1 MATSNSNYASS
12 SVTVRLAPDG
22 KNWKDWIK
30 QISNYAAGDNAF
42 AILDGAACPT
52 YDHPDERYILQTL
65 VNPNIR
71 DTMTPDQMQTA
82 VTDAGKINKHL
93 KPFNDKVRRLMKDD
107 EERFNR

>member
-12 SVTVRLAPDG
+12 PVTVQLAPDG

-42 AILDGAACPT
+42 AILDGATCST
-52 YDHPDERYILQTL
+52 YDHLDERYILQTL

-71 DTMTPDQMQTA
+71 DTMTPDQYRPLLQM
-82 VTDAGKINKHL
+82 L
-93 KPFNDKVRRLMKDD
+93 
-107 EERFNR
+107 ERSTNTSSPPMTRYAAL